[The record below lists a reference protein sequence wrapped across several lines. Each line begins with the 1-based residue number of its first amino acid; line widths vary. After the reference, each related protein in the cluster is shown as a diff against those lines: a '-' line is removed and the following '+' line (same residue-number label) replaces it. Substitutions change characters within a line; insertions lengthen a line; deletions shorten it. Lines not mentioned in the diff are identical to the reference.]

1 MLERWRDGAYR
12 VTDLSRSRGMRARG
26 ALALPLILSAL
37 GAYPATAADV
47 AAPAPAAGRDPFE
60 GFYAGAHVGDVF
72 DAKSSYGTDPMGVPG
87 AGATTLVGEDGEY
100 GPVFSGFEAGYNHV
114 LRPGV
119 LLGIE
124 GDFSFPD
131 ALFTN
136 LGVTFPTS
144 GSSIVNDNV
153 EIFGSLRGRV
163 GYVRGKWL
171 VYATGGIAYDRDRII
186 GTENA
191 GDEVYV
197 SRPGFVVGAGIETFL
212 SAKLSAKFEYQFFDF
227 AHESTYLPAAD
238 GHYTSNL
245 SFQTLRFGL
254 NYHFDADPAA
264 PGDTGGILSGRTLEN
279 LSIHAQSTIIGQ
291 ANAPFPAAYTGT
303 NSLFPGFQA
312 RETFSVTGF
321 FGYKAAEGTEFYYNP
336 EPFQGFGL
344 SQTKGLAGFSN
355 LEAQKAGFDFP
366 HYNTSRLF
374 LRQVIGLGGERED
387 LPDGPNQVAETVD
400 VSRLTT
406 TFGKLS
412 VPDIF
417 DNNTYAHDGRVG
429 FLNWSINDGGAFD
442 YAADQKGYTY
452 GAALELNKKDWAARV
467 GYFLLPD
474 DPNTNNFDT
483 RVFRRGQY
491 LAEVQHGYTF
501 LGSPGIFRLTGWES
515 QCFCGSFAATLTNPG
530 LIDPLTDGGTPDI
543 AATRKTRSEFGFI
556 GNFEQ
561 AVTTDLGLFARL
573 SYQSG
578 QTEIEAWTDI
588 DESLSFGGVLKGTA
602 WGRPKDTVGL
612 AGVVNGL
619 SGNYQRFLGIGGLGI
634 NIGDGQLSYRPE
646 QIIESYYSIG
656 LGEAAALTFDYQFI
670 ANPADNDVR
679 GPVSIGSVRLHFAL

>member
-1 MLERWRDGAYR
+1 M
-12 VTDLSRSRGMRARG
+12 
-26 ALALPLILSAL
+26 LALSLILPAL
-37 GAYPATAADV
+37 GAVPAAAADL
-47 AAPAPAAGRDPFE
+47 AAPPSPAPSGRSPFE
-60 GFYAGAHVGDVF
+60 GFYAGAHIGDVF
-72 DAKSSYGTDPMGVPG
+72 GATSSFNTDPAAAPA
-87 AGATTLVGEDGEY
+87 AGRATLVGEDAEY

-114 LRPGV
+114 LPSGV

-131 ALFTN
+131 ALFSN
-136 LGVTFPTS
+136 LGVTIPAT
-144 GSSIVNDNV
+144 GPSIVTDNV

-163 GYVRGKWL
+163 GYTRGKWL
-171 VYATGGIAYDRDRII
+171 VYATGGVAYDRDRVIN
-186 GTENA
+186 TDNA
-191 GDEVYV
+191 GDVDEIYV
-197 SRPGFVVGAGIETFL
+197 SRPGFVVGAGLETML
-212 SAKLSAKFEYQFFDF
+212 TSNISAKFEYQFFDF
-227 AHESTYLPAAD
+227 AHESTYFPIANQ
-238 GHYTSNL
+238 HYNSDL

-254 NYHFDADPAA
+254 NYHFNADPAA
-264 PGDTGGILSGRTLEN
+264 PGSTGGILSQRTLDN
-279 LSIHAQSTIIGQ
+279 LSIHAQSTIVGQ
-291 ANAPFPAAYTGT
+291 ANAPFPVAYSGQQ
-303 NSLFPGFQA
+303 SLFSGFQA
-312 RETFSVTGF
+312 RDTFSVTGY
-321 FGYKAAEGTEFYYNP
+321 FGYKAFEGTEFYFNP

-344 SQTKGLAGFSN
+344 SETHGLAGFSN

-374 LRQVIGLGGERED
+374 LRQVIGLGGEQED
-387 LPDGPNQVAETVD
+387 LPDGPNQVAEKVD
-400 VSRLTT
+400 VSRLTY

-417 DNNTYAHDGRVG
+417 DNNSYAHDGRVG
-429 FLNWSINDGGAFD
+429 FLNWSVNDGGAFD
-442 YAADQKGYTY
+442 YAADQKGYSY
-452 GAALELNKKDWAARV
+452 GTTLELNRKDWAVRA

-474 DPNTNNFDT
+474 DPNSNNFDT

-491 LAEVQHGYTF
+491 LAEFQHNYTF

-530 LIDPLTDGGTPDI
+530 LIDPAVDPNAPDI

-561 AVTTDLGLFARL
+561 AVTTDLGLFARI

-588 DESLSFGGVLKGTA
+588 DESLSFGGTLKGTA
-602 WGRPKDTVGL
+602 WGRPKDTIGL

-619 SGNYQRFLGIGGLGI
+619 SGNYQKFLSIGGLGV
-634 NIGDGQLSYRPE
+634 NIGDGALNYRPE
-646 QIIESYYSIG
+646 QIVESYYSIG
-656 LGEAAALTFDYQFI
+656 LSDTAALTFDYQFI
-670 ANPADNDVR
+670 ANPADNYMR